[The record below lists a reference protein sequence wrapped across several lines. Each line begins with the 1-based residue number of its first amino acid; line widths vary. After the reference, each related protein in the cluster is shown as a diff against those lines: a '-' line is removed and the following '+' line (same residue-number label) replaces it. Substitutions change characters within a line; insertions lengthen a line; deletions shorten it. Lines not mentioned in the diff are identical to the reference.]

1 MSASDQA
8 VPDRNQEFF

>member
-8 VPDRNQEFF
+8 APDRNQEFF